1 MEVGSYSNG
10 IVWSESEEILMLEV
24 KETRLV
30 AQPTVVI
37 RAKVHPDQL
46 GPVMSKL
53 FPVVMAFVQDSVAEP
68 AGPPFSR
75 YLCINGND
83 EEWDI
88 ACGIPVSRPLTGAG
102 QVEASELPGGAA
114 VTTMHRGRYETL
126 GASWAALQRWVKDNG
141 KAPGEPPWEIYRTD
155 PREVKDPAEW
165 RTEIVIPVQEFEAS

>member
-46 GPVMSKL
+46 GSVMSKL
-53 FPVVMAFVQDSVAEP
+53 FPVVMAFVQDSGAEP

-75 YLCINGND
+75 YLCVNGND

-102 QVEASELPGGAA
+102 QVEASELPGGAV
-114 VTTMHRGRYETL
+114 VTTVHRGRYETL
-126 GASWAALQRWVKDNG
+126 GVH
-141 KAPGEPPWEIYRTD
+141 PG
-155 PREVKDPAEW
+155 PRSSVG
-165 RTEIVIPVQEFEAS
+165 